1 MERGTMPMSKNK
13 KILLMLAKGGATQSD
28 IAAALHVSKRDVS
41 AGAKVMR
48 ECGLTFDAVSSMDAD
63 AVDDMFFAKEERRPN
78 DAYLRPDM
86 AALVERKKMSRKLP
100 VKLFWLEYCERA
112 AAEGKLAY
120 AYQTFC
126 EMFAD
131 AAGKMGATRHFSH
144 EPGAKC
150 FIDWAGDVAHLTDKL
165 LGTRT
170 KVYVLVVTLPFS
182 DKFWAEGFC
191 DMRQKSWQEGQIHAF
206 EEFGGV
212 PRMWVP
218 DNAATATDRAAAPRV
233 TLVNREYERFA
244 EHYGAAVLPAR
255 VRRPRD
261 KSVAESCVDLV
272 ERWIIGPSGEMTF
285 YTIDEFNEFCAE
297 KVAWL
302 NPRPF
307 SAKDGSR
314 DSVFE
319 EERMHLMPLP
329 AERYEMC
336 EWRSAK
342 VAPDYHVTVDY
353 MHYSVDHSL
362 IGEQVDVKLTSSSVA
377 VMHGGAVVAVHPR
390 LHGRK
395 GQYSTNVEHMPENH
409 AALDDPWSPERF
421 ASWAR
426 RVGPETAS
434 AIERVLAS
442 RAIVEQSFVSCRN
455 ILGLSKTYAPA
466 LLERACAK
474 LNAASALPSY
484 TGLKNAILA
493 IKSSDAEER
502 AKGRPVGAAGSGE
515 LVDRAKSAG
524 RLRGADAYKRGGE

>member
-1 MERGTMPMSKNK
+1 MPMSKNK

-206 EEFGGV
+206 ESSAAFRACGCPATP
-212 PRMWVP
+212 PR
-218 DNAATATDRAAAPRV
+218 R
-233 TLVNREYERFA
+233 L
-244 EHYGAAVLPAR
+244 
-255 VRRPRD
+255 
-261 KSVAESCVDLV
+261 
-272 ERWIIGPSGEMTF
+272 IGPQ
-285 YTIDEFNEFCAE
+285 
-297 KVAWL
+297 
-302 NPRPF
+302 PR
-307 SAKDGSR
+307 GSR
-314 DSVFE
+314 S
-319 EERMHLMPLP
+319 
-329 AERYEMC
+329 
-336 EWRSAK
+336 
-342 VAPDYHVTVDY
+342 
-353 MHYSVDHSL
+353 
-362 IGEQVDVKLTSSSVA
+362 
-377 VMHGGAVVAVHPR
+377 
-390 LHGRK
+390 
-395 GQYSTNVEHMPENH
+395 
-409 AALDDPWSPERF
+409 
-421 ASWAR
+421 
-426 RVGPETAS
+426 
-434 AIERVLAS
+434 
-442 RAIVEQSFVSCRN
+442 
-455 ILGLSKTYAPA
+455 
-466 LLERACAK
+466 
-474 LNAASALPSY
+474 
-484 TGLKNAILA
+484 
-493 IKSSDAEER
+493 
-502 AKGRPVGAAGSGE
+502 
-515 LVDRAKSAG
+515 
-524 RLRGADAYKRGGE
+524 

>member
-112 AAEGKLAY
+112 AGGGEARLRLPDVLRDVRRRRQA
-120 AYQTFC
+120 
-126 EMFAD
+126 
-131 AAGKMGATRHFSH
+131 KMGATRHFSH

-218 DNAATATDRAAAPRV
+218 DNAATATDRPQPR
-233 TLVNREYERFA
+233 
-244 EHYGAAVLPAR
+244 
-255 VRRPRD
+255 
-261 KSVAESCVDLV
+261 
-272 ERWIIGPSGEMTF
+272 
-285 YTIDEFNEFCAE
+285 
-297 KVAWL
+297 
-302 NPRPF
+302 
-307 SAKDGSR
+307 GSR
-314 DSVFE
+314 S
-319 EERMHLMPLP
+319 
-329 AERYEMC
+329 
-336 EWRSAK
+336 
-342 VAPDYHVTVDY
+342 
-353 MHYSVDHSL
+353 
-362 IGEQVDVKLTSSSVA
+362 
-377 VMHGGAVVAVHPR
+377 
-390 LHGRK
+390 
-395 GQYSTNVEHMPENH
+395 
-409 AALDDPWSPERF
+409 
-421 ASWAR
+421 
-426 RVGPETAS
+426 
-434 AIERVLAS
+434 
-442 RAIVEQSFVSCRN
+442 
-455 ILGLSKTYAPA
+455 
-466 LLERACAK
+466 
-474 LNAASALPSY
+474 
-484 TGLKNAILA
+484 
-493 IKSSDAEER
+493 
-502 AKGRPVGAAGSGE
+502 
-515 LVDRAKSAG
+515 
-524 RLRGADAYKRGGE
+524 